1 MKKSIKK
8 IVAMGMMAV
17 LISSNAMAVSAQTKS
32 GKVNGINFNTFSNL
46 SRTTASSG
54 TVSSSPKLKTKVTS
68 TYVYVDL
75 RDNDLITVKRSQS
88 GTAAATLSFSA
99 PKNCKGVSISSNH
112 MASSGG
118 DTWSGSTYES

>member
-1 MKKSIKK
+1 MKNQLK

-32 GKVNGINFNTFSNL
+32 GKVNGINFNAFSNL

-99 PKNCKGVSISSNH
+99 PKTVKV
-112 MASSGG
+112 
-118 DTWSGSTYES
+118 

>member
-54 TVSSSPKLKTKVTS
+54 TVSSSPKLKAKVTS
-68 TYVYVDL
+68 TYNYIDL
-75 RDNDLITVKRSQS
+75 KSYDTKTVTKSQN
-88 GTAAATLSFSA
+88 GAATATLSFST
-99 PKNCKGVSISSNH
+99 PKKCKSVSISSKH
-112 MASSGG
+112 VASSGG